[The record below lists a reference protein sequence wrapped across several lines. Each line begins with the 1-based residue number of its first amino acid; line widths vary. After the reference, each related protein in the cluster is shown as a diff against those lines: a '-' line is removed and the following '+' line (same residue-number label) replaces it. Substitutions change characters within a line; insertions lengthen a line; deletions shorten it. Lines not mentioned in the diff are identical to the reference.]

1 MSISSLTN
9 IAVGALNV
17 NQTALQVTGHN
28 IANVNTPGYS
38 RQSVVIETAT
48 PFATG
53 AGVIGTGV
61 RALDVSRVYD
71 RFLSFQVKGE
81 REDYGA
87 LSSEKETISQV
98 EGIFNE
104 ISGSSLKENL
114 SAFFNSLSDL
124 SNNAGGY
131 VERSQVLSKAS
142 SLVYDIN
149 SKASDL
155 STFRTSVDNG
165 VKNAVSDV
173 NRIASEIA
181 DLNVRIAGQ
190 ELGGLAKANDLRDS
204 RELLMGDLAGL
215 INYNSVEDNRG
226 QVSIFVGKGSPL
238 VYGKSYN
245 ALSTVINPANG
256 NMSDVQISSGA
267 GNTNITADISGGNLK
282 GLLNA
287 RDTVI
292 TDYQNRLNTLTANL
306 ATEVNAQHAVG
317 YGLDGSTGQPFFSVT
332 VGNEAATISVAIT
345 DTNKIAA
352 AGTAPV
358 FPATT
363 PGPSDN
369 GNVLLLAGIQDKSIA
384 ALGNTT
390 LDSYYNRI
398 VTDIGSKSQAVSNSY
413 KYQKFSKEQLETRIQ
428 SVSGVSMDEEAANL
442 IKFQRAYQAS
452 AKLITTADEL
462 MQIILGLKA

>member
-1 MSISSLTN
+1 MSIGGLLN
-9 IAVGALNV
+9 IGRGALQV

-28 IANVNTPGYS
+28 IANVNTAGYS
-38 RQSVVIETAT
+38 RQRVALETT
-48 PFATG
+48 SPFTTG
-53 AGVIGTGV
+53 AGIIGSGV
-61 RALDVSRVYD
+61 RAQEVSRVYD
-71 RFLSFQVKGE
+71 RFLAFQVKGE
-81 REDYGA
+81 RENFGT
-87 LSSEKETISQV
+87 LSSENDATSQV

-104 ISGSSLKENL
+104 LSGSNLKENL
-114 SAFFNSLSDL
+114 SAFFNSMSDL
-124 SNNAGGY
+124 SNNAAGN
-131 VERSQVLSKAS
+131 VERSQLLSKAS

-155 STFRTSVDNG
+155 STLRTSVDNG

-181 DLNVRIAGQ
+181 DLNVRVAGQ
-190 ELGGLAKANDLRDS
+190 ELGGLAKANDLRDM
-204 RELLMGDLAGL
+204 RESLMADLAGL
-215 INYNSVEDNRG
+215 INYNSVEDNSG

-238 VYGKSYN
+238 VDGKSYN
-245 ALSTVINPANG
+245 ALSTVVNPGNG
-256 NMSDVQISSGA
+256 NMSDIQISSA
-267 GNTNITADISGGNLK
+267 TGNTNITADISGGNLK
-282 GLLNA
+282 GLLNV

-292 TDYQNRLNTLTANL
+292 PDYQNRLNTLAANL
-306 ATEVNAQHAVG
+306 ATEVNTQHAVG

-332 VGNEAATISVAIT
+332 AGNEAATISVAIT
-345 DTNKIAA
+345 DTRKIAA

-358 FPATT
+358 PPATT

-390 LDSYYNRI
+390 LDSYYKRI
-398 VTDIGSKSQAVSNSY
+398 VTDIGSKSLTVSNSF

-462 MQIILGLKA
+462 MQVILGLK